1 MNLDLSVLWQKFAFI
16 IVHYTSI
23 WLLAAF
29 FGTALASWYLSVVL
43 TKHNNRA
50 REAKLARKT
59 AAAYTVV
66 GGALWLFSFIFG

>member
-1 MNLDLSVLWQKFAFI
+1 MNVDLPTLWQKFAFI

-29 FGTALASWYLSVVL
+29 FGTALAAWYLAAVL
-43 TKHNNRA
+43 DKHNTKA

-59 AAAYTVV
+59 AAAYTAL